1 MIHMAELWRSGFWIP
16 VAGAVGGLLNGL
28 VSDNRFFWP
37 RRLAADAP
45 RNIMV
50 PGLAL
55 NVLVGGV
62 VATGVFRAF
71 TDGVSLSDAPQNAPL
86 TVGIAFILGSL
97 AARWMTSETDKRIL
111 RAALLRA
118 CAAPAAHPD
127 TVKAIASAPPQAA
140 LQAAND
146 LAPRFHGLP

>member
-1 MIHMAELWRSGFWIP
+1 L
-16 VAGAVGGLLNGL
+16 
-28 VSDNRFFWP
+28 FWP
-37 RRLAADAP
+37 SRLTACGP
-45 RNIMV
+45 RTIII

-55 NVLVGGV
+55 NVLIGGV
-62 VATGVFRAF
+62 IATGVFRVF
-71 TDGVSLSDAPQNAPL
+71 NGGMSVSDAAEQAPL
-86 TVGIAFILGSL
+86 TVGIAFVLGSL
-97 AARWMTSETDKRIL
+97 AARWMTNETDKRIL

-127 TVKAIASAPPQAA
+127 TVKAMASAPPQAA